1 MYFSLILYVT
11 IIKEINIKME
21 EIMDREVLLKMD
33 PNILVSMVN
42 MKLRDFYSNLDSYC
56 EDMDISKS
64 IIEEKLENAG
74 YKYHSD
80 INQFK

>member
-1 MYFSLILYVT
+1 
-11 IIKEINIKME
+11 
-21 EIMDREVLLKMD
+21 MDREVLLKMD